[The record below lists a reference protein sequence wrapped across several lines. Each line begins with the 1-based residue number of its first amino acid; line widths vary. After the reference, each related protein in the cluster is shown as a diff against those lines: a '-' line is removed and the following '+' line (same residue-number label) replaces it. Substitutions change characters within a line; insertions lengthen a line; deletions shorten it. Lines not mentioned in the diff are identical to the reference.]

1 MGDLVNRIKC
11 KYKFWILDHENIF
24 QMPSTN
30 TSFPSPSLTRARLSL
45 PRQDL
50 ISVIMIIMFAT
61 ITIFIC
67 SCPKFINS
75 HKYTNSNFHLILNM
89 ASWYF
94 NFFWVCKLFVAR
106 VLGYMSGNYSCHPDN
121 IHPASVTINILM
133 TTMNVEWIIEYWKKN
148 LITKD
153 SGHKSSC
160 NAFSHSW
167 FLLNEQNIFT
177 HKSFDTCGLLLFT
190 DTVLKTIFWRI
201 LNCTSEWWSD
211 HKRCIFMWF
220 GAVTSTSPSQ
230 TPACS
235 HLQVD
240 LNSTYLGFSS
250 NCPCVP

>member
-75 HKYTNSNFHLILNM
+75 QKYTNSNFHLILNM
-89 ASWYF
+89 ARWYF
-94 NFFWVCKLFVAR
+94 TFFRVCKLFVAR

-160 NAFSHSW
+160 NAFSYSW
-167 FLLNEQNIFT
+167 FLLNEQNTFT
-177 HKSFDTCGLLLFT
+177 YKSFDTWGLLLFT
-190 DTVLKTIFWRI
+190 NTVLETIF
-201 LNCTSEWWSD
+201 
-211 HKRCIFMWF
+211 
-220 GAVTSTSPSQ
+220 
-230 TPACS
+230 
-235 HLQVD
+235 
-240 LNSTYLGFSS
+240 
-250 NCPCVP
+250 